1 MNGKINIDLKS
12 LKLIFN
18 KNKSNILPV
27 VIILVSIILF
37 FQFVIPQYQILLT
50 TRKQA
55 KEASL
60 KLATLKANLDMLTN
74 INENTL
80 DLQLKTLN
88 SALPL
93 EKDFIGILNSIYST
107 AQKTG
112 VELGSFSFKVG
123 DLSTP
128 ENSNGFSI
136 VKLSIPINAGIMAV
150 NSFVEVISN
159 TLPLSEVNFV
169 KVGKMSSTVD
179 LSFYYM
185 PLNTSG
191 YSQDARISPISQ
203 RALTLINQLNK
214 FQNISF
220 SEPSEP
226 TPTMAPSMSP
236 ITPASVDIPTPSDIP
251 FPAITSVPVDTST
264 PSDIPAPDDTS
275 LDTE

>member
-12 LKLIFN
+12 LKLIFI
-18 KNKSNILPV
+18 KNKPNILPV
-27 VIILVSIILF
+27 IIVLISIILL
-37 FQFVIPQYQILLT
+37 FQFVIPQYQILLI

-55 KEASL
+55 KETAL
-60 KLATLKANLDMLTN
+60 KLATLKTNLDLLTN

-80 DLQLKTLN
+80 DSQLKILN

-93 EKDFIGILNSIYST
+93 EKDFIGILNSIYSA

-123 DLSTP
+123 DLSKP
-128 ENSNGFSI
+128 ENNNDFSI
-136 VKLSIPINAGIMAV
+136 VKLSIPINAGVMAV
-150 NSFVEVISN
+150 NSFVEVITN

-191 YSQDARISPISQ
+191 YSQDAPISPISQ
-203 RALTLINQLNK
+203 KALTLINQLNK
-214 FQNISF
+214 FQNTS
-220 SEPSEP
+220 SPELSEP
-226 TPTMAPSMSP
+226 TPTMDPSMPTITS
-236 ITPASVDIPTPSDIP
+236 TPADILPPPDI
-251 FPAITSVPVDTST
+251 SVPVITST
-264 PSDIPAPDDTS
+264 PTDIPASPDISVPADTP
-275 LDTE
+275 LDTQ